1 MKILYKEPGK
11 APEIREIENDL
22 KPMQELVG
30 GYIEMVRLG
39 DDILIVCNEMGKFD
53 CMDPNFYVEAI
64 DDLIVG
70 PAFFCRADGVEFAS
84 IGDNDAKWIC
94 KRLGWGC

>member
-1 MKILYKEPGK
+1 
-11 APEIREIENDL
+11 
-22 KPMQELVG
+22 
-30 GYIEMVRLG
+30 
-39 DDILIVCNEMGKFD
+39 MGKFD

-70 PAFFCRADGVEFAS
+70 PAFFCRADGVEFAD

>member
-30 GYIEMVRLG
+30 GYIETVRLG

-53 CMDPNFYVEAI
+53 CMDPNFYVEEF
-64 DDLIVG
+64 DSCQCRG
-70 PAFFCRADGVEFAS
+70 PLSEKTGMHFGT
-84 IGDNDAKWIC
+84 GAKT
-94 KRLGWGC
+94 